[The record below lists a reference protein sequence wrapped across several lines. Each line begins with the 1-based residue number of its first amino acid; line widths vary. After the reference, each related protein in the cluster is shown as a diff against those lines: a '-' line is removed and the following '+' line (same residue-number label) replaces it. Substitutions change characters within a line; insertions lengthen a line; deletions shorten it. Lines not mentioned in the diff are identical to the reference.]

1 MSVGGR
7 VYSRDDKQEYRLTAL
22 LGSGAI
28 GGVYRGRSDKGD
40 EIAVKIPHA
49 RLPTDLEQRFW
60 QELAVLN
67 KLGERSGGRYFPRA
81 WRGALA
87 DSGREV
93 LCMDLVRGER
103 LVKIAEGTGTAL
115 EEGLALEAGLQYA
128 RMLEILHGA
137 EISCPDRKVDDLY
150 WDSEKKQ
157 LMVLDWNVVKQGR
170 KNMDPAQ
177 DFYIFGSLWYQ
188 FMTGSLPS
196 PVDERLRQPLEEHP
210 NWPKISYGLQT
221 ILRKALS
228 PDLQWRYQNSQEL
241 REALQQHQFDYTRS
255 ADDLLRNAET
265 QLRKAK
271 EPYSEGIA
279 ALYKAEGAR
288 FYNEQEADENVQI
301 AIGHIKTL
309 QQSRDQALRL
319 ADLAKRRQ
327 VIGAE
332 AVWRE
337 AQDLRKGLIEL
348 VANGGRRVRMVQY
361 TAALQWL
368 RVAKEAVA
376 EDRPEMLK
384 LRRWQ
389 ALADAGQAAIVRDL
403 SLKQNLDAVAEVVE
417 QLERGQTSSAA
428 NLWARLAPR
437 LEAAAGWRESDE
449 AGRHLWSLGHETVV
463 WQGWEKAKQAED
475 AGQYEQAADRLEL
488 AIREAEN
495 VVYADR
501 LLAVLGHTER
511 TIAEAA
517 KGLHA
522 RARIEES
529 AGNLLKKGGES
540 LENGDFEGAVVHS
553 QTGLALLAGK
563 PGMGDLYRRLE
574 RNLRLARLLPKLDGV
589 LQALPESGSAAD
601 GRLRDWGLAL
611 DVIERL
617 AGEGDLEPFVRQR
630 VSAAIESMYD
640 DLNRVRK
647 SRPKSP
653 VTEPD
658 ARSVSRD
665 SGLSRPGEREIT
677 NASGWSRD
685 SVADS
690 RSRPE
695 PGSFQLPE
703 RNPDWVGVTSGQRA
717 VEIANLISRLSEFY
731 KKHGPWLDKVMQWPT
746 W

>member
-1 MSVGGR
+1 MSVGAR
-7 VYSRDDKQEYRLTAL
+7 VYSRDNNQEYRLTAL

-67 KLGERSGGRYFPRA
+67 KLGERSDGRYFLRA

-157 LMVLDWNVVKQGR
+157 LMVLDWNVIKQGR

-177 DFYIFGSLWYQ
+177 DLYIFGSLWYQ

-196 PVDERLRQPLEEHP
+196 PVDERLRQPLEAHP

-221 ILRKALS
+221 ILRKALA

-241 REALQQHQFDYTRS
+241 REALQQHQFDYTRR
-255 ADDLLRNAET
+255 ADDLLRDAEM

-271 EPYSEGIA
+271 QPYSEGIA

-327 VIGAE
+327 VVGAE

-348 VANGGRRVRMVQY
+348 VENGSRRVLMVQY

-376 EDRPEMLK
+376 EDRLEMLK
-384 LRRWQ
+384 LHRWQ
-389 ALADAGQAAIVRDL
+389 ALADAGQAAIARDL
-403 SLKQNLDAVAEVVE
+403 SLKQNLDAVAEMVE

-437 LEAAAGWRESDE
+437 LEAAEWRESDE

-463 WQGWEKAKQAED
+463 WQEWEKAKQAED
-475 AGQYEQAADRLEL
+475 AGQYEQAAGRLEL

-501 LLAVLGHTER
+501 LLAVLGHTPR

-517 KGLHA
+517 KGLHG

-540 LENGDFEGAVVHS
+540 LENGDFEGALVHS

-563 PGMGDLYRRLE
+563 PGMGDIYRRLE

-589 LQALPESGSAAD
+589 LLALPESGSAAD
-601 GRLRDWGLAL
+601 GRPRDWGLAL

-630 VSAAIESMYD
+630 VSAVIEGMYD
-640 DLNRVRK
+640 ELNRMRK
-647 SRPKSP
+647 FRPKTL

-658 ARSVSRD
+658 TRSVSSD
-665 SGLSRPGEREIT
+665 SRPSRPGEREST
-677 NASGWSRD
+677 NASWRPRD

-695 PGSFQLPE
+695 LGSSQLPE
-703 RNPDWVGVTSGQRA
+703 RNPDWVGATSGQRA
-717 VEIANLISRLSEFY
+717 VEIVNLISRLSEFY
-731 KKHGPWLDKVMQWPT
+731 KKHGLWLDKVMQWPT